1 MAHFKYIYIKFLQ
14 IKCQTKYCSS
24 QNGKKKKERKQAPHG
39 SIALPK
45 SQSNVNSPRLKH
57 PNLGTATKQALDG
70 ARGRS
75 TWTGMLGRTAALVE
89 NSDLETT
96 ECTHGPLKLFWNK
109 HFPKVIK
116 RCSEVR
122 SIRTMNF
129 IDLRY
134 TVQHLLPSPRVH
146 SFSSVCSQEAVQL
159 KTKREE
165 MTLTMAKL
173 RDGSVPK

>member
-70 ARGRS
+70 ARGRKHLDWDARTYSS
-75 TWTGMLGRTAALVE
+75 TGGEQRPGDYGVHAWAIKAI
-89 NSDLETT
+89 LE
-96 ECTHGPLKLFWNK
+96 
-109 HFPKVIK
+109 
-116 RCSEVR
+116 
-122 SIRTMNF
+122 
-129 IDLRY
+129 
-134 TVQHLLPSPRVH
+134 
-146 SFSSVCSQEAVQL
+146 
-159 KTKREE
+159 
-165 MTLTMAKL
+165 
-173 RDGSVPK
+173 